1 MHHWVIGRGGML
13 GSSIARGLAHGETE
27 FGEKIRFNW
36 LSQMEA
42 KQQIEA
48 AVELFSQK
56 VGNEPW
62 SIFWCAGVG
71 TVTSTDSVLLGEEI
85 IVDHLLNALLERFKD
100 RNRNGALFFSSSAGA
115 MYAGSESPPMSESTE
130 VVPLSL
136 YGLQKDRLEK
146 LFVRFSLRSG
156 TRVVVGRI
164 ANLYGPLQNRD
175 KGQGLIT
182 SICQQTLLRKPV
194 NIFVGLDTVRNYIY
208 VDDAAKIAI
217 RVMSSIHL
225 MPEATVQTKVVCS
238 LVNHSV
244 SSVLKDCESVFGFA
258 PNVVQLEKANK
269 SAYPRDLRMKS
280 KCELNA
286 DDFDHTPLVVGIS
299 RVWQS
304 LLRDQQRGLLVGVKK

>member
-1 MHHWVIGRGGML
+1 ML

-36 LSQMEA
+36 LSQIET

-85 IVDHLLNALLERFKD
+85 IVGHLLNALWERFKD
-100 RNRNGALFFSSSAGA
+100 RNQNGSLFFSSSAGA

-130 VVPLSL
+130 VVPLSS

-146 LFVRFSLRSG
+146 LFVHFSLRSG
-156 TRVVVGRI
+156 ARAVVGRI
-164 ANLYGPLQNRD
+164 ANCYGPLQNRD

-182 SICQQTLLRKPV
+182 SICQQTLLQKPV
-194 NIFVGLDTVRNYIY
+194 NIFVGLDTMRNYIY

-217 RVMSSIHL
+217 RMMSSMHL
-225 MPEATVQTKVVCS
+225 MPESTVQTKVICS

-258 PNVVQLEKANK
+258 PNVVQLEKVNK
-269 SAYPRDLRMKS
+269 SSYPRDLRMKS
-280 KCELNA
+280 MYELYA
-286 DDFDHTPLVVGIS
+286 DDFDHTPLVVGIN